1 MFKRM
6 KAAFGG
12 GAEVDTVLTVADA
25 QPGGVL
31 QGNVNVM
38 GGSVDLDINFIEVR
52 LEAKVEVEYET
63 SDGDGEYLSWQKFGG
78 VRVTDRF
85 ELKDGQSHSIPFQL
99 PVPWESPFNVIN
111 GQQLPIQ
118 LGARTE
124 LDIARSVDKGDLDPI
139 RIHPLPAQERILSA
153 FNNIGFRFKGS
164 DCEKERIPGSPLPFR
179 QELEFYPAPQFQ
191 GRLNELEVIFLAGPS
206 GMDVLMEMDKRGGFL
221 RAGGDSMNR
230 FSVGYDQLQADWET
244 QLNHHLQQLLGSG
257 GGGFFG

>member
-1 MFKRM
+1 VFKRM

-25 QPGGVL
+25 QPGGTL
-31 QGNVNVM
+31 QGNVNVK
-38 GGSVDLDINFIEVR
+38 GGTVDLDINFIEVR

-63 SDGDGEYLSWQKFGG
+63 SDGGDGEYMQWQKFGG
-78 VRVTDRF
+78 IRVTDRF
-85 ELKDGQSHSIPFQL
+85 ELKEGQQHSIPFQL
-99 PVPWESPFNVIN
+99 QVPWESPFNVIQ
-111 GQQLPIQ
+111 GQQLKIQ

-139 RIHPLPAQERILSA
+139 RIHPLPAQERILTA
-153 FNNIGFRFKGS
+153 FNNIGFRFKDS
-164 DCEKERIPGSPLPFR
+164 DCEKDRIPGSPLSFR

-191 GRLNELEVIFLAGPS
+191 GRLNELEVVFLAGPS
-206 GMDVLMEMDKRGGFL
+206 GMDVLLEMDKRGGFL

-230 FSVGYDQLQADWET
+230 FSVGYDQLHMDWEN
-244 QLNHHLQQLLGSG
+244 QLNDHLGRLLQS